1 MPEALVVALAR
12 VLESARDTTIR
23 EDEMM
28 FDYQISSQVAETRRQ
43 DLLAAARISRLR
55 KDVLTRTAEVR
66 PQRRWLGFGARQRT
80 QPAQTS
86 CPTAA

>member
-1 MPEALVVALAR
+1 
-12 VLESARDTTIR
+12 
-23 EDEMM
+23 MM

-55 KDVLTRTAEVR
+55 KEVRTRTPRVR
-66 PQRRWLGFGARQRT
+66 PQRRWLAFGARERT
-80 QPAQTS
+80 QTTQTR